1 MLVERFSGKV
11 KMHFYVE
18 TTYPPPNEEFS
29 LKSLIL
35 QKIIIIKKK
44 LRIIKVCGE
53 SKYV

>member
-29 LKSLIL
+29 FLIL